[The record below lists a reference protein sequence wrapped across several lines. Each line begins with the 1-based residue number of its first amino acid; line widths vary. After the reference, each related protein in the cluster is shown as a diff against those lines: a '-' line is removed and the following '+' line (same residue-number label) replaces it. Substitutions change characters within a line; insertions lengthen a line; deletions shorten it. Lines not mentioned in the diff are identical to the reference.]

1 MIVVGDGATMLG
13 AQDAS
18 IPISPDKMNV
28 TKSQRDGAREVF
40 LLMKLGHR
48 STAIFRASCCL

>member
-1 MIVVGDGATMLG
+1 MVGDGATMLG